1 MVWIFVGYVLRPCDG
16 FRFVI
21 HPCPWSDTVWS
32 CDAGMIHT
40 NYMCEMFFI
49 NCFFCLCGARWLFI
63 PFASLCRT
71 CFLYTPLCV
80 FGLLIAAAAPV
91 FPRAHWCR
99 SLDPLQFEPHT
110 ASFLQRGKKK
120 KKKNLCCPLPKW
132 FAIWEQFFI
141 LQKRSFVE
149 KVDRAS
155 FLSTLS
161 RGKKI

>member
-16 FRFVI
+16 FRSVI

-110 ASFLQRGKKK
+110 ASFLQRILP
-120 KKKNLCCPLPKW
+120 LCQLPPTPLCLYSLSHPSILHCPPQVTLRHLN
-132 FAIWEQFFI
+132 FF
-141 LQKRSFVE
+141 
-149 KVDRAS
+149 
-155 FLSTLS
+155 
-161 RGKKI
+161 